1 MINLSDETSTERSD
15 HDQNKEEDL
24 CFDAPLSSNL
34 RWKRKQPFQ
43 EAQTAP
49 PQ

>member
-24 CFDAPLSSNL
+24 CF
-34 RWKRKQPFQ
+34 
-43 EAQTAP
+43 EAP
-49 PQ
+49 PILQPPLEA